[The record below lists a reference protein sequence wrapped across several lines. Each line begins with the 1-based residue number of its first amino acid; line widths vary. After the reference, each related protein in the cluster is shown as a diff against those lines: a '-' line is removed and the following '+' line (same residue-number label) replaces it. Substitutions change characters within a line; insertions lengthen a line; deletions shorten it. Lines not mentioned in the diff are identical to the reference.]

1 MQNITDQS
9 GIYSIVY
16 TWLGANFLETIN
28 TDSLSASGFFLLG
41 MQVQSP
47 PKFCIEILFMMTSL
61 RRETVG
67 LVTLLLISDLTGT
80 VKLIEILGWAPG
92 EL

>member
-41 MQVQSP
+41 MQVRSP

-67 LVTLLLISDLTGT
+67 LVTLLLISDLRGT